1 MTCVLL
7 YYGIQKR
14 TAGGGWM
21 DGEENDKQSD
31 LYGQLQ
37 FHYTTTLFVAA
48 SHA

>member
-1 MTCVLL
+1 
-7 YYGIQKR
+7 
-14 TAGGGWM
+14 M

-48 SHA
+48 SHAWILLIELELNK

>member
-1 MTCVLL
+1 MGYRRGQPEV
-7 YYGIQKR
+7 
-14 TAGGGWM
+14 GGWM